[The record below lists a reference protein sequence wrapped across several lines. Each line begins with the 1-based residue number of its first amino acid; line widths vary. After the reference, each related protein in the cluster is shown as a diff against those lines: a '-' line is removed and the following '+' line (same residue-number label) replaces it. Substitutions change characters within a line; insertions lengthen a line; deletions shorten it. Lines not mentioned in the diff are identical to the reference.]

1 MRLKRFNIKSAVL
14 LALNSTWLNMVAEII
29 ILFLVAHFILELVFM
44 VLIMAWVMDIHPF
57 SMGIFLL
64 CEKV

>member
-1 MRLKRFNIKSAVL
+1 
-14 LALNSTWLNMVAEII
+14 MVAEII

>member
-44 VLIMAWVMDIHPF
+44 VLLW
-57 SMGIFLL
+57 LW
-64 CEKV
+64 